1 MSEEPED
8 PDANEDYVALTIV
21 SMLAIALMLGIGTL
35 MTAAAKLASLS
46 VASAFQIIA
55 SAV

>member
-1 MSEEPED
+1 MSEGPED
-8 PDANEDYVALTIV
+8 PDADRDSVDLTIV
-21 SMLAIALMLGIGTL
+21 SMLAMALMLGIGTL

-55 SAV
+55 SAA